1 MGVRN
6 THKHARLEQHS
17 RSVNALSQ
25 QRVSGHWTD
34 LLAPLSHLL
43 NTPASLYHYVDT
55 HGIREYIASD
65 LLIKAKRIKSYTKY
79 SWRLS
84 RKGTVL

>member
-25 QRVSGHWTD
+25 QRVSGHWID

-65 LLIKAKRIKSYTKY
+65 LLIKAKRSHTQSIAGDFQE
-79 SWRLS
+79 RAPFCD
-84 RKGTVL
+84 